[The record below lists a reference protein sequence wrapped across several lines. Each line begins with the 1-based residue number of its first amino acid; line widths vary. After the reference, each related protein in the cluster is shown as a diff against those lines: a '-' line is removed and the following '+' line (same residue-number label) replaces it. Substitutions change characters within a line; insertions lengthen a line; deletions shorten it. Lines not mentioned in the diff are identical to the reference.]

1 MRTVHLQI
9 RGKVQGVFYR
19 VSARDKGAGLGLH
32 GWVRN
37 CPDGSVEAVAG
48 GAAEAVEQ
56 FIAWCR
62 TGSARAVVTEVRVQ
76 EIDPVEATG
85 FRVIRE

>member
-1 MRTVHLQI
+1 
-9 RGKVQGVFYR
+9 
-19 VSARDKGAGLGLH
+19 
-32 GWVRN
+32 
-37 CPDGSVEAVAG
+37 VEAVAG